1 VTVRGPVRRA
11 AGCLAAAL
19 ALVSAGVAGA
29 ACREDVVDLRGP
41 GGLARFTVE
50 IADEPEER
58 ARGLMFR
65 EEMPDSHG
73 MLFVFDE
80 VQPVSFWMRN
90 TPMSLDL
97 LFVAQDGTVRR
108 VTEDAVPFSE
118 ETMPSGGPVRAV
130 LEVKAGMAERYGLE
144 EGAEMRHPAF
154 GPEAAW
160 PCD

>member
-1 VTVRGPVRRA
+1 VTLRA
-11 AGCLAAAL
+11 TGVLAAAWL
-19 ALVSAGVAGA
+19 AATALCAAPAAA
-29 ACREDVVDLRGP
+29 ACRDDVVDLRGP
-41 GGLARFTVE
+41 GGMARFTVE

-65 EEMPDSHG
+65 EDMPDSHG
-73 MLFVFDE
+73 MLFVFDP

-97 LFVAQDGTVRR
+97 LFVNADGTVRR

-130 LEVKAGMAERYGLE
+130 LEIKAGMAERYGLE
-144 EGAEMRHPAF
+144 EGTEMRHPAF

-160 PCD
+160 PCE